1 MAHEKMPGKLLFLK
15 HEVVFSPYNYEYEAT
30 CDLKL
35 VSRNVI
41 MHVLFP
47 IAFVVQQLFK
57 FRLNGSWRANC
68 A

>member
-1 MAHEKMPGKLLFLK
+1 MAHEKN
-15 HEVVFSPYNYEYEAT
+15 ERETVVSQTRSGIQPLYEYEAT

-35 VSRNVI
+35 LSRNVI

-47 IAFVVQQLFK
+47 VAFIVQQLLK
-57 FRLNGSWRANC
+57 FRLNDSWRANC